1 MKNWLHAVRGTT
13 LLGVLALCAL
23 AAQAQPAP
31 TAQASNEGLKEVRIP
46 SDKFERQAALPSWVD
61 LITSLPPTQS
71 KAPVVGVLA
80 DTQFMVAAQPTAF
93 VHRAWQA
100 NTSAP
105 LQSLGSMAVFFNPEY
120 QRAKL
125 HILRIHRAG
134 QVIDKLAKAE
144 IRFLQQETGL
154 DLGAYNGETTASI
167 LLDDLRVSDVLEIA
181 YSVTGA
187 NPVMGDRFL
196 DYAGWD
202 YASPVDRRR
211 VTLTYPSARKINARF
226 YGDLNKDYPKPVES
240 VSGTMKKLRWEQLS
254 LPAVD
259 IEASVP
265 LSFSVGRTLQFSE
278 FQSWA
283 EVSDWADQLFRS
295 NAPLPPEIMQ
305 IVQALGAKPTMDERV
320 SGALQ
325 WVQNEI
331 RYFSVSLGESSHRP
345 TQPALT
351 LQRRYGD
358 CKDKSFMLIEML
370 RALGVKAQP
379 VLVSTRVRDGLPQK
393 LPSPYVFDHAIVRA
407 EMDGKAYFLDPTL
420 IGQSGRLDTL
430 GQLHEGTEVLVVQ
443 PGNNSFTRIKS
454 ADYAAISRNELSEK
468 ITLTKFGGEGT
479 LESQQLWSGTAAEA
493 RRIQLAAW
501 TTEQRDKV
509 LMEAYERRY
518 PGIRLA
524 APHQVLDDTYNNTVT
539 VKARYTIPNLA
550 IAAGGEW
557 GVRYSASN
565 LAGMVAM
572 PASVNRTQ
580 PLAMEIIPRKSRYSV
595 EIEFPPEVSVVRDP
609 LVRSVRDEAFDYRVS
624 SSFRGNRAATT
635 IELTTLTTQV
645 EASRVPAF
653 AQALRRTGEIFY
665 PIAVVRKDDI
675 KSSGL
680 LGLKPT
686 TLRQTIEDR
695 LNDGIGKVS
704 KTIDSG
710 RLSGDDLANAL
721 CERAESLTDL
731 GKPEEAL
738 KDAQSAVKGSP
749 NSARAYACRGN
760 VYFGLRDYARSIADY
775 SKAIS
780 LGEENKHVMY
790 RRGHARFYSGQLAAA
805 AEDFAK
811 ASQSSQADADA
822 AMYAE
827 LWRVWTQK
835 RLGITPDAAQLA
847 LAKAEPAGDW
857 PRPALAMLHGL
868 MTPEQALAT
877 LDSKKGDDRDM
888 ALVEGYFYVGQHY
901 LAQGNKEKAAEFF
914 NKAREKGVIVYI
926 EHVAAGLELQ
936 QMGVGKP

>member
-1 MKNWLHAVRGTT
+1 LLAVRGTT
-13 LLGVLALCAL
+13 LLGVLVLCAL

-31 TAQASNEGLKEVRIP
+31 APQAPNDGLKEVRIS
-46 SDKFERQAALPSWVD
+46 SDKFERQPVLPSWVD
-61 LITSLPPTQS
+61 PITSLPPTQS
-71 KAPVVGVLA
+71 KASVVTVLA
-80 DTQFMVAAQPTAF
+80 DTQFMVAAQPTVF

-105 LQSLGSMAVFFNPEY
+105 LQSLGTMDVSFNPEY

-134 QVIDKLAKAE
+134 QVIDKLTMAE

-154 DLGAYNGETTASI
+154 DIGAYNGETTASI
-167 LLDDLRVSDVLEIA
+167 LVDDLRVGDVVEIA
-181 YSVTGA
+181 YSTTGA

-196 DYAGWD
+196 DYASWD
-202 YASPVDRRR
+202 HASPVDRRR
-211 VTLTYPSARKINARF
+211 VTLIHPVDRKINVRF
-226 YGDLNKDYPKPVES
+226 SGDLNKDYPKPVES
-240 VSGTMKKLRWEQLS
+240 VSGPLKKLRWEQRS

-259 IEASVP
+259 VEASVP
-265 LSFSVGRTLQFSE
+265 LSFSIGRSMQFSE

-295 NAPLPPEIMQ
+295 NAPLPPEILQ
-305 IVQALGAKPTMDERV
+305 VVKGLGAKPTMDERV

-379 VLVSTRVRDGLPQK
+379 VLVSTRVRDGLPQW
-393 LPSPYVFDHAIVRA
+393 LPSPYAFNHAIVRA
-407 EMDGKAYFLDPTL
+407 EVDGKTYFLDPTL
-420 IGQSGRLDTL
+420 IGQTGRLDTL
-430 GQLHEGTEVLVVQ
+430 GQPHEGTEVLVIQ
-443 PGNNSFTRIKS
+443 PGNSSFTRIKS
-454 ADYAAISRNELSEK
+454 ADYAAISRNELIEK
-468 ITLTKFGGEGT
+468 ISLPKFGGEGT
-479 LESQQLWSGTAAEA
+479 LESLHLWSGASAEA
-493 RRIQLAAW
+493 RRIQLASW
-501 TTEQRDKV
+501 TAEQRDKIFR
-509 LMEAYERRY
+509 ETYERRY
-518 PGIRLA
+518 PGIRFSE
-524 APHQVLDDTYNNTVT
+524 PPQVMDDTFNNTIS
-539 VKARYTIPNLA
+539 VKTRYTIPNLA
-550 IAAGGEW
+550 ITAGGEW

-565 LAGMVAM
+565 LAGMVVM
-572 PASVNRTQ
+572 PASVNRAQ
-580 PLAMEIIPRKSRYSV
+580 PLAMEVLPRKSRYSV

-609 LVRSVRDEAFDYRVS
+609 LIRSVSDEAFDYRVS

-635 IELTTLTTQV
+635 IELAVLKTQV
-645 EASRVPAF
+645 EASRMPAF
-653 AQALRRTGEIFY
+653 ADALRRTGEIFY
-665 PIAVVRKDDI
+665 PIAVVRKSDI

-680 LGLKPT
+680 LGLSPK

-695 LNDGIGKVS
+695 LNDGIGKIS
-704 KTIDSG
+704 KSIDSG
-710 RLSGDDLANAL
+710 RLSGDDLSDAL

-731 GKPEEAL
+731 GKPEEGL
-738 KDAQSAVKGSP
+738 KDAQLAVKGSP
-749 NSARAYACRGN
+749 NAARAYACRGN

-780 LGEENKHVMY
+780 FGGEDSHVMY
-790 RRGHARFYSGQLAAA
+790 RRGHARFYNGQLAVA

-811 ASQSSQADADA
+811 VSQSKQADVDA
-822 AMYAE
+822 ILYAE

-835 RLGITPDAAQLA
+835 RLGVTPDAAQQA
-847 LAKAEPAGDW
+847 LAKTDPGGDW

-877 LDSKKGDDRDM
+877 LDRKKGDERDM
-888 ALVEGYFYVGQHY
+888 ALAEGYFYVGQNY
-901 LAQGNKEKAAEFF
+901 YAQGDKVKAAEFF
-914 NKAREKGVIVYI
+914 SKAREKGVILYI
-926 EHVAAGLELQ
+926 EHVAAGIELQ
-936 QMGVGKP
+936 QMGAAKP